1 MLQYSTFAC
10 KLHEQITH
18 KFSIFDSTLSS
29 FIVQE
34 IFILS
39 KYYLLSQN
47 LSADLRYHFYLF
59 FGGDFNPPIFYAFRE
74 KKFSL
79 NFAKIGNFFL
89 T

>member
-1 MLQYSTFAC
+1 MLQYSTIAC
-10 KLHEQITH
+10 KLHEQITY

-39 KYYLLSQN
+39 KCYLLSQN

-59 FGGDFNPPIFYAFRE
+59 FGGDFNP
-74 KKFSL
+74 L
-79 NFAKIGNFFL
+79 FFML
-89 T
+89 LERKNSP